1 MASATPHTIL
11 LYRNGARD
19 GYVQEE
25 QASVAITPGDL
36 IEWDGSGALRPHTA
50 GGNHSQ
56 RMIALENP
64 YDDDNTVAAIDS
76 DYQATDTVRYIY
88 GVAGDKVYMNFA
100 GGTAVVQGGA
110 LESNGDGSVTPVT
123 VAAATL
129 EGAVVGFA
137 EAAVAAGGTRV
148 IVRIA

>member
-11 LYRNGARD
+11 LYRNGSRD
-19 GYVQEE
+19 GHIQEE

-36 IEWDGSGALRPHTA
+36 IEWDGSGGLRPHTA

-64 YDDDNTVAAIDS
+64 YDDDTTTAAIDS
-76 DYQATDTVRYIY
+76 DYNATDTIRFIY
-88 GVAGDKVYMNFA
+88 GVAGDLVYMNFA
-100 GGTAVVQGGA
+100 GGTAVAQGGA
-110 LESNGDGSVTPVT
+110 LQSTGDGSLTPVV

-137 EAAVAAGGTRV
+137 EEAVAVAGTRV
-148 IVRIA
+148 KVRIA